1 MELNVSLSMNAQI
14 CYWEN
19 NLIILDGL
27 NEVDYIFI
35 TGRRNSFETH

>member
-1 MELNVSLSMNAQI
+1 MNAQI

-27 NEVDYIFI
+27 NEVDHIFI
-35 TGRRNSFETH
+35 TGRRNSFETHKKDTE